1 MGQLRGPPPP
11 AKTDQK
17 QWHLRPDHPPIPHRA
32 PRSRDLETW
41 FLKATTPPFFLPAT
55 KARGLVNAL
64 FMYGSLESICRLK
77 EFVSALLQCQLPAAQ
92 RVGVLVHSQG
102 RGRCRCS
109 PRGHPTCPRRR
120 GAGDKQPLFREPR
133 APISFTRFN
142 PKDLSST

>member
-11 AKTDQK
+11 AKTDQT

-32 PRSRDLETW
+32 PGSRDLETC

-64 FMYGSLESICRLK
+64 FIYGSRKNMPPQGICVR
-77 EFVSALLQCQLPAAQ
+77 FARMSTP
-92 RVGVLVHSQG
+92 G
-102 RGRCRCS
+102 RRGWVCWCIPRAGGAHCS

-120 GAGDKQPLFREPR
+120 GAGDKQPLFWEPR